1 MIFNLI
7 FCWLTLVQIGGEKPV
22 SHIIFEEEF
31 DENWTVHHATL
42 YGSVY
47 YLQDEGALSAEQ
59 AFRKFTEGEFIRIE
73 KRAKFN
79 KGYQSADWWFA
90 LMVEN
95 STAGEQFVTLSAFNA
110 AIHKMDFF
118 EFDYEGNLLETDAA
132 GYSIPGME
140 RKANARN
147 DYTTVN
153 FPPKSKKVLLMKID
167 FNGGRSGTVFY
178 LTNYQMDR
186 RDESWRAFYLGNM
199 SGIYTAVVVI
209 ALLGFLFFRK
219 KVYLFLSGYS
229 LFGLILIIDID
240 RILLDLIGIENYTL
254 MGTWIFP
261 LSMLLFTTFLLLFTV
276 QVFKDFGKRIL
287 EIPGLSIFLYLQFAF
302 VFFLLGAYFFF
313 FGPKE
318 LVFYLTICHYIGFAN
333 LGLILIFS
341 VLQLKRNP
349 GLSAFIFSAS
359 ILVALPALLVILTHL
374 GNTRFLPIEM
384 YLFGNGLML
393 NLLIIV
399 IGLVYQY
406 FSSQKEKNRLLSEQS
421 ETEKQILKLSIEAQ
435 EKERQR
441 IAKDL
446 HDDLG
451 SNLAMIKLRMELLM
465 EKQSK
470 QNGHHQSLEEIHDL
484 LDGAC
489 KDLRYISHELMPAD
503 LSTKVMRTMVEE
515 LVEKLSVQRKVAIH
529 AQVEDIPILSMDTK
543 VNLFR
548 IIKELMNNI
557 LKHAQATEATIRLF
571 QLPDSDAMTL
581 EISDNGKGIP
591 NEVLEGKSRGMG
603 LKNLE
608 KRVEYLKGKLT
619 IQSSGLGTLVKI
631 EIPLASNQMAYEEKN
646 TDRR

>member
-1 MIFNLI
+1 MILSLI
-7 FCWLTLVQIGGEKPV
+7 FCFFTLAENGGNKSV
-22 SHIIFEEEF
+22 SHIIFDEEF
-31 DENWTVHHATL
+31 NENWTVHHATL

-47 YLQDEGALSAEQ
+47 YLEDMEQLSAEE
-59 AFRKFTEGEFIRIE
+59 AYEKFSAGEFNPIA

-79 KGYQSADWWFA
+79 KGYQSSDWWFA
-90 LMVEN
+90 LRVEN
-95 STAGEQFVTLSAFNA
+95 STEKEQLVTLSAFNA
-110 AIHKMDFF
+110 AIFKVDFF
-118 EFDYEGNLLETDAA
+118 EYDAGGNLMATDAA
-132 GYSIPGME
+132 GYSIPGMQ
-140 RKANARN
+140 RRANARN

-153 FPPKSKKVLLMKID
+153 FPPKSKRVLMMKID

-186 RDESWRAFYLGNM
+186 RDESWRAYYLGHM
-199 SGIYTAVVVI
+199 SGIYTAVVAI
-209 ALLGFLFFRK
+209 SLLGFLFFRK

-229 LFGLILIIDID
+229 IFGLILTIDID
-240 RILLDLIGIENYTL
+240 RILLDLLGIENYL
-254 MGTWIFP
+254 LIGAWIFP
-261 LSMLLFTTFLLLFTV
+261 ISILLFTTYLLLFTI
-276 QVFKDFGKRIL
+276 QIFKVYGKKIID
-287 EIPGLSIFLYLQFAF
+287 IPWIPIFANLQFVLVALLIVANFLYFE
-302 VFFLLGAYFFF
+302 
-313 FGPKE
+313 PKE
-318 LVFYLTICHYIGFAN
+318 LVSYFSFCHYVGFAN
-333 LGLILIFS
+333 LGLIMVFCG
-341 VLQLKRNP
+341 LQVKRNP
-349 GLSAFIFSAS
+349 GLIAFVFSANF
-359 ILVALPALLVILTHL
+359 LVCFVAFLVLFTHL
-374 GNTRFLPIEM
+374 GNKRFLPIEM
-384 YLFGNGLML
+384 YLFGIGLLL

-406 FSSQKEKNRLLSEQS
+406 FSAQEEKTRLLSEQS
-421 ETEKQILKLSIEAQ
+421 ETEKEILRLSIEAQ

-465 EKQSK
+465 ENQSK
-470 QNGHHQSLEEIHDL
+470 QNGHNQSLEEIHNL

-489 KDLRYISHELMPAD
+489 KDLRYISHELMPVD

-529 AQVEDIPILSMDTK
+529 AQVDDIPILSIDTK

-557 LKHAQATEATIRLF
+557 LKHAQASEANIHLF
-571 QLPDSDAMTL
+571 QVPDSGTITL

-591 NEVLEGKSRGMG
+591 NEVLEGKSKGMG

-608 KRVEYLKGKLT
+608 KRVEYLKGKLN

-631 EIPLASNQMAYEEKN
+631 EVPLASKSIGL
-646 TDRR
+646 